1 MLSAL
6 SRILIVSHEFSCK
19 IEELTINW
27 DSFLLK
33 NSTTYCFS
41 KLYKNKTKTIILHI
55 LCLNAK
61 ILILW
66 FTSTCFGV
74 IVQFNKWNDKRD
86 DKYCG
91 FISIQG
97 FQFSWLKWKFQG
109 YVNLWPMTL
118 SIQNMKR
125 NCSSMNI
132 YFKDKL
138 NKEINQYW
146 YSTNIQRIL
155 MLMKPQYMIYVR
167 CTCML
172 FIYSHLT
179 SVKRAG

>member
-19 IEELTINW
+19 IEELSINW

-33 NSTTYCFS
+33 NSTTYCFF

-97 FQFSWLKWKFQG
+97 FQFSWLKWKTKFPG
-109 YVNLWPMTL
+109 SLNSWLMIL
-118 SIQNMKR
+118 SIQTVDR
-125 NCSSMNI
+125 NCTSMNI
-132 YFKDKL
+132 
-138 NKEINQYW
+138 
-146 YSTNIQRIL
+146 
-155 MLMKPQYMIYVR
+155 
-167 CTCML
+167 
-172 FIYSHLT
+172 
-179 SVKRAG
+179 